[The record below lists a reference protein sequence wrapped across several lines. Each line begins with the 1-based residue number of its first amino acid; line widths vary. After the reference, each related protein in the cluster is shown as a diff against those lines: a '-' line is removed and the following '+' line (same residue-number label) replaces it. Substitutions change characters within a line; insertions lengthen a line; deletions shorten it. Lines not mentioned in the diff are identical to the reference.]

1 MSSDTPR
8 PTALRFARF
17 CLCLLGMA
25 APALA
30 QTATGPGLTDSPALF
45 AEPSCIPRS
54 IDIALRTLG
63 DGSDVRDG
71 WYPEFTSMIPG
82 AGWISAGPGYRRWIG
97 NDDLVI
103 DAWAAASWRGFLNAS
118 ARVEAPRLARSR
130 VAAGAQVLWQ
140 DLRQVPYYGRGADS
154 MRSSESLY
162 RMRTTDVVGYATV
175 RPRRQVAI
183 EGTLGWLRSP
193 RLLPPGGVFLPGT
206 PDTRTM
212 FPDEAAFERE
222 RQPSYLHGGVT
233 VIADTRDY
241 RSHPTRGSVARA
253 AWTAYDERDAGPFRF
268 ERYEAEAATF
278 VPLQQARYVVAAHGW
293 LLATRIRGDAVVPFY
308 LEPSLGGSTTLRSY
322 PDYRFHDRHL
332 LVVNV
337 EARLTLLAHVDA
349 AIFAD
354 AGNVAARLS
363 ALDLARRSYGVGLRM
378 HTARANFARLDVA
391 HGDEGWRAMLT
402 LGDPLHLSRL
412 SRRTAAA
419 PFVP

>member
-1 MSSDTPR
+1 
-8 PTALRFARF
+8 
-17 CLCLLGMA
+17 
-25 APALA
+25 
-30 QTATGPGLTDSPALF
+30 LTDSPALLT
-45 AEPSCIPRS
+45 EPSCIPRS
-54 IDIALRTLG
+54 IDVALRTLG

-103 DAWAAASWRGFLNAS
+103 DASAAVSWRGFLNAQ
-118 ARVEAPRLARSR
+118 ARIEAPRLARSR

-140 DLRQVPYYGRGADS
+140 DLRQLPYYGTGADS
-154 MRSSESLY
+154 KWSSESLY
-162 RMRTTDVVGYATV
+162 RMRTLDVVSYATL
-175 RPRRQVAI
+175 RPRQWLAI
-183 EGTLGWLRSP
+183 TGTVGRLGGP
-193 RLLPPGGVFLPGT
+193 TLLPPGGVFLPAA
-206 PDTRTM
+206 PDTRIV
-212 FPDEAAFERE
+212 FPESEAFARE
-222 RQPSYLHGGVT
+222 EQPDYLHAGLSVT
-233 VIADTRDY
+233 ADTRDH
-241 RSHPTRGSVARA
+241 RSHPTRGSVVRA
-253 AWTAYDERDAGPFRF
+253 AWAAYDERDAGPFRF
-268 ERYEAEAATF
+268 QRYEAEAATF
-278 VPLQQARYVVAAHGW
+278 VPLRQARWVVAAHGW
-293 LLATRIRGDAVVPFY
+293 LLATRTTGDAIVPFY

-337 EARLTLLAHVDA
+337 EARLALFAHVDA
-349 AIFAD
+349 AAFAD

-363 ALDLARRSYGVGLRM
+363 ALDLAKRSYGIGLRM
-378 HTARANFARLDVA
+378 HTTRSNFARLDVA